1 MPRILELVFNF
12 HNCVSGGQQCDQTF
26 AVGTLCRGLWPTYL
40 ALSRIGSHWSSGWSQ
55 QSIGSSKAPRNG
67 RGHWHS
73 IQITY
78 KGRRNIMNQSKDKT
92 TGIKVDLVNCTL
104 FGKLEAWG
112 FEIWRFFSSIY
123 MYMLILLGDFKQLNL
138 EFLYIFFYLL
148 ICITMNYIFYE
159 FLNFRGVIPLRF
171 YMFFFLHF
179 TFSHF

>member
-104 FGKLEAWG
+104 FGKLEAWR

-138 EFLYIFFYLL
+138 EFIYIFFYFWFVLQW
-148 ICITMNYIFYE
+148 ITYFMNFSISEELFP
-159 FLNFRGVIPLRF
+159 LNFIC
-171 YMFFFLHF
+171 FFFLHF